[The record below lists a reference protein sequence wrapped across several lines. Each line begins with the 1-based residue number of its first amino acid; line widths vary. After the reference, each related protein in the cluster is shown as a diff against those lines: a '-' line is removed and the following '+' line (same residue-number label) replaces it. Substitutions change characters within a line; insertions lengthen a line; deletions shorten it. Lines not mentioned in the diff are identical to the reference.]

1 MNAAQTWCT
10 CGSLHADRNK
20 TQVQAGSFVY
30 WCTPLL
36 VAKSSGLAK
45 LNISCGR
52 IGQSQ
57 AFPTLS
63 NDHNGGGLEGPGDAA
78 MLIRDVAAAVASVL
92 ENLSIRVCQF
102 QQVSA

>member
-30 WCTPLL
+30 LL

-63 NDHNGGGLEGPGDAA
+63 NDLNGGGLEGPGDAA